1 MNQKYSFLILG
12 ILVILASS
20 GVAEINAQAD
30 GDPLWLVIKSWEWDQ
45 ETYQTSMMGG
55 GTPFTA
61 TITFENMKGE
71 TAEIT
76 SLTMATAW
84 TPNPAWSGSV
94 IIASGATGTVE
105 FPGMISAGQTGE
117 QIISLTGIVKFG
129 GTEYKMTWFT
139 GATMNTETQIPGFPM
154 ESIALGLLAA
164 IVVLFAKRGIR
175 LPRARF
181 Q

>member
-1 MNQKYSFLILG
+1 MNQKYSFLIFSVL
-12 ILVILASS
+12 IILASS

-30 GDPLWLVIKSWEWDQ
+30 GDPSWLVIKSWEWDK
-45 ETYQTSMMGG
+45 ETYQTSLIGG

-71 TAEIT
+71 TAEII
-76 SLTMATAW
+76 SLTMATSW
-84 TPNPAWSGSV
+84 TPNPTWTGSV
-94 IIASGATGTVE
+94 VIAPGATGTIE
-105 FPGMISAGQTGE
+105 FPGTIAAGQTGE
-117 QIISLTGIVKFG
+117 QIISLTGRVKFG
-129 GTEYKMTWFT
+129 GTEYKMTWMQ
-139 GATMNTETQIPGFPM
+139 GATLSSESQIPGFPM

-164 IVVLFAKRGIR
+164 LIVLFAKRGIR

>member
-1 MNQKYSFLILG
+1 MNQKYGFLIFS
-12 ILVILASS
+12 ILIILASS

-30 GDPLWLVIKSWEWDQ
+30 GDPSWLVIKSWEWDK
-45 ETYQTSMMGG
+45 ETYQTNIVGG

-61 TITFENMKGE
+61 MITFENMKGE

-76 SLTMATAW
+76 RLTMATAW
-84 TPNPAWSGSV
+84 TPNPTWSGSV
-94 IIASGATGTVE
+94 TIAPGATGTVE
-105 FPGMISAGQTGE
+105 FTGQIAAGQTGD

-129 GTEYKMTWFT
+129 GTEYKMTWMK
-139 GATMNTETQIPGFPM
+139 GATLSASSQIPGFPM